1 MADPLTSA
9 QIEAIGEQVQRLEKA
24 LARIRDGE
32 DPATAIASAALAASS
47 AEPLTPPTRLEML
60 QSHLSIMRELQVRPE
75 IIALVE
81 REIAAETD
89 AQAEQ
94 EKK

>member
-1 MADPLTSA
+1 VADPLTSA

-47 AEPLTPPTRLEML
+47 AEPLTG
-60 QSHLSIMRELQVRPE
+60 
-75 IIALVE
+75 
-81 REIAAETD
+81 ETD

-94 EKK
+94 EKKS